1 IDVISIPRDT
11 LVPLPACELPNGM
24 VASAQRSAQ
33 INETFAKGSSYDP
46 QAKDAGMACT
56 VKAIEEITNIHL
68 DAHILVDFAGF
79 AAVVDALGGVEIC
92 LPDGFKGE
100 KTNIIIDP
108 GLHTLDGP
116 TALQYAR
123 TRHGKYFSGERM
135 DGSDLQRINR
145 QQELVATVIHEVLAS
160 GNLQSLGKLNR
171 TATAVTSS
179 LYVSP
184 NLGSVPALAG
194 LAFALRNIKMEN
206 VSLFMAPV
214 YTDSNDNNRVRLSQY
229 SDRSRFGG
237 LGANEI
243 FELLAT
249 DRTIPG
255 TVAYKVEHPEEEQSG
270 GDGSTPG
277 VDEPT
282 DPSTPAETPDP
293 GASDN
298 APAPDK
304 EFVSPVTAPVTCEAA
319 GQGSTG

>member
-1 IDVISIPRDT
+1 
-11 LVPLPACELPNGM
+11 M
-24 VASAQRSAQ
+24 
-33 INETFAKGSSYDP
+33 
-46 QAKDAGMACT
+46 
-56 VKAIEEITNIHL
+56 EEITDIRL

-92 LPDGFKGE
+92 LPDGFKGK
-100 KTNIIIDP
+100 KTNVIIEP

-123 TRHGKYFSGERM
+123 TRQGEYFSGERM

-171 TATAVTSS
+171 TATAITSS

-184 NLGSVPALAG
+184 ELGSVPSLAG

-214 YTDSNDNNRVRLSQY
+214 YTDSRDNNRVRLSQY

-249 DRTIPG
+249 DQTIPG
-255 TVAYKVEHPEEEQSG
+255 TTAYKVEHPEDAGSE
-270 GDGSTPG
+270 GDGASPG
-277 VDEPT
+277 VDGPS
-282 DPSTPAETPDP
+282 DPSTPAETPAP
-293 GASDN
+293 GASDG